1 MIIQESTIENIPSI
15 SRPSSP
21 QLSDLSNDLQSTE
34 FVSTNTADLS
44 ELPTSTY
51 PTFEESVRSVDSA
64 SPSIMAEDE
73 LFTSK
78 PASPVLDTVPDS
90 TEQMYEPEHGTLYD
104 LPNELYEI
112 PDIPDREYTSLS
124 PIFEESSVSAI
135 SRAASAMAG
144 DDSRSLASMS
154 FSRSASPEVSRA
166 APMDHPQS
174 QYEDSFESRD
184 YEDTT
189 SAGALLPTIA
199 EMVPEDLRQ
208 EPQSPALGPLLD
220 SHQSEAQLP
229 PTEYEKQPEAPSQQ
243 PAEHTVQSELT
254 TTELESE
261 NGRDSEEDSF
271 MVREP
276 DFVPT
281 ENDLK
286 PESQEDEPVNEE
298 TTYHELEAQDDNKK
312 LSMEDLPLINED
324 IFPEPANIPLPGDG
338 GTWDH
343 PTEVPAEPIVWV
355 QESNIEQ
362 PIEEQTLKYALPS
375 DIEPEHSSHYS
386 SFIEAPLQTLEPT
399 SVLAEPE
406 NVPLPED
413 SPILMPEEPETTL
426 NFEGI
431 EESVTVQKPEEPET
445 AHKSEVTEEP
455 ATVQRPEVIEVTEAT
470 ETPDPSPEPI
480 LPEYTF
486 ETENESRRQ
495 SMETKEGPDLESL
508 PNFEGFP
515 TSVSEPRMTEILE
528 GGSNS
533 ESEDLSKEKTTLTLG
548 QEPTTTEAPEQC
560 QEMVAGGPSEENAF
574 SDYTLKVESE
584 QESMSGP
591 DLDAK
596 PASPVVENIEEY
608 MEPEFFELPNEDS
621 IPPLSSTAEP
631 ATTAEVVET
640 EPDDRSHGKQPDYEL
655 QEEPEFESI
664 IRRFSVE
671 GAQILPLPMNDDKSP
686 TPEINIA
693 PPEDTVDILPSMP
706 MESEEIHEIQD
717 STGSITQNV
726 FEPIVAQQIEEQSIH
741 QQRYN
746 TPPPLEVQVSW
757 LY

>member
-1 MIIQESTIENIPSI
+1 MITQEPTIENIPST
-15 SRPSSP
+15 SRPSS
-21 QLSDLSNDLQSTE
+21 QLPDISNDLQSTE

-51 PTFEESVRSVDSA
+51 STFEESIRSVDSA
-64 SPSIMAEDE
+64 SPSIVAEDE
-73 LFTSK
+73 LYTRK
-78 PASPVLDTVPDS
+78 PASPMLATVPDS
-90 TEQMYEPEHGTLYD
+90 NEQMYEPEHGTLYD

-135 SRAASAMAG
+135 SRAASATAG

-166 APMDHPQS
+166 APIDRSQS

-189 SAGALLPTIA
+189 STGALLPTII
-199 EMVPEDLRQ
+199 EMSPEDLRQ

-229 PTEYEKQPEAPSQQ
+229 PTEYEEQPEAPSAQL
-243 PAEHTVQSELT
+243 AEHTVQNELT
-254 TTELESE
+254 ITELESE
-261 NGRDSEEDSF
+261 NGRDSEEDSL

-276 DFVPT
+276 DFAPT
-281 ENDLK
+281 ENNLK
-286 PESQEDEPVNEE
+286 PESQENGPVNEE
-298 TTYHELEAQDDNKK
+298 TTYRELEVQADNRK
-312 LSMEDLPLINED
+312 LSVED
-324 IFPEPANIPLPGDG
+324 IFPEPADIPLPGDG

-343 PTEVPAEPIVWV
+343 LTEVSVEPIVEV

-362 PIEEQTLKYALPS
+362 PIEEQTLEYTLPS
-375 DIEPEHSSHYS
+375 DIEPKHSSHYS
-386 SFIEAPLQTLEPT
+386 SFIEAPLQTPEPT

-431 EESVTVQKPEEPET
+431 EESATVQKPEEPKT
-445 AHKSEVTEEP
+445 APKFEVTEDP
-455 ATVQRPEVIEVTEAT
+455 AIVQRPEVIEVIEAI

-495 SMETKEGPDLESL
+495 SMGAFDLSPVLETEEEPGVESL
-508 PNFEGFP
+508 LSFEGFP
-515 TSVSEPRMTEILE
+515 ISVSEPRMTETL

-533 ESEDLSKEKTTLTLG
+533 ESEVLSKEDSTLTLE
-548 QEPTTTEAPEQC
+548 QEPTTTETPEQR
-560 QEMVAGGPSEENAF
+560 QEMVVGSPSEENAF

-584 QESMSGP
+584 QEYMSRS

-621 IPPLSSTAEP
+621 IPLSSSTAEP
-631 ATTAEVVET
+631 TTTAEVMET
-640 EPDDRSHGKQPDYEL
+640 EPEHRSHGNQPDYEL

-671 GAQILPLPMNDDKSP
+671 GAQILPLPMNDDESP
-686 TPEINIA
+686 APEINVA
-693 PPEDTVDILPSMP
+693 PPEDTVDILPS
-706 MESEEIHEIQD
+706 EFEEIHETQD
-717 STGSITQNV
+717 STESITQDV

-746 TPPPLEVQVSW
+746 TPPPLEIQVSW